1 MRPEEKRAAE
11 MFQTGQISRRDFV
24 RLMGML
30 GVSASGLS
38 ALLAA
43 CAPPVPAPTA
53 PAAPAAA
60 EPAAAPAAAGP
71 KRGGIL
77 KNALPA
83 PQNLDMAFSTS
94 ASDHQIGYQWHDQF
108 IDVDP
113 QGLPT
118 KDTSLA
124 TDWTWNDDATVW
136 EFEVRKGVTFHNGKD
151 LTAKDVVYT
160 YNRLRD
166 PEVGAATVGLYAN
179 VKDVEAVGDH
189 RVRFTLEKPNPEFLL
204 DMADYHAMI
213 LDADIEDQQTQWNGT
228 GPFMIDTYMPED
240 RITFKRNPNYWITGE
255 DGQSLPYVDGMEWLF
270 LSEASAQADALQG
283 GQVDFLLKLTPEYL
297 ERFISVEGMA
307 VRTTRSNWHLA
318 IHMRADTE
326 PFNDNRVRQA
336 IKAATDRSALLQTAA
351 LGYGA
356 VGRDTPIGPAYGDYY
371 LDVPEPGRDVEKAK
385 ALLAE
390 AGKPDLKFTMTVQN
404 GAGAPAIATVWQEQ
418 LRGAGIEAEI
428 ELVPVGVYYGDLWL
442 TSDVGI
448 TDWGPRVYPLMYLQ
462 LAYQC
467 GAKWN
472 GSHWCND
479 EVDQLTVALASEPDR
494 AKRIEMYHRVQ
505 EIMIEEG
512 SFIIPYFQDTGV
524 VYRSNVEPGIVPPFM
539 PSAVRLDRVWL
550 DT

>member
-11 MFQTGQISRRDFV
+11 MLQTGQISRRDFV

-38 ALLAA
+38 AILAA
-43 CAPPVPAPTA
+43 CAPPAPA
-53 PAAPAAA
+53 PAAPADA
-60 EPAAAPAAAGP
+60 PAAAPAAIAGP

-77 KNALPA
+77 KSALFA
-83 PQNLDMAFSTS
+83 PKNLDMAFSTS

-113 QGLPT
+113 QGIPQ
-118 KDTSLA
+118 KETSLA
-124 TDWTWNDDATVW
+124 TDWSWNDDATVW
-136 EFEVRKGVTFHNGKD
+136 EFEVRKGVTFHNGKG

-160 YNRLRD
+160 FNRLRD
-166 PEVGAATVGLYAN
+166 PEVGAATVSLYAN
-179 VKDVEAVGDH
+179 VQNVEALDDFH
-189 RVRFTLEKPNPEFLL
+189 VRFTLEKPNPEFIL

-213 LDADIEDQQTQWNGT
+213 LDADIEDQQTEWNGT
-228 GPFMIDTYMPED
+228 GPFMVDTYMPED
-240 RITFKRNPNYWITGE
+240 RITFKRNPNYWIKDE

-270 LSEASAQADALQG
+270 LNETSAQADALQG
-283 GQVDFLLKLTPEYL
+283 GQVDFLTKLTPEYL
-297 ERFISVEGMA
+297 ERFGSVDGIEVNTSPG
-307 VRTTRSNWHLA
+307 NWHFV
-318 IHMRADTE
+318 IHMRADIE
-326 PFNDNRVRQA
+326 PFSDNRVRQA

-356 VGRDTPIGPAYGDYY
+356 VGRDTPVGPLYGDYY
-371 LDVPEPGRDVEKAK
+371 LDVPEPQRDVEKAK

-390 AGKPDLKFTMTVQN
+390 AGKTDLKFTITVQN
-404 GAGAPAIATVWQEQ
+404 SLGAPAIATIWQEQ
-418 LRGAGIEAEI
+418 LREAGIEAEI
-428 ELVPVGVYYGDLWL
+428 ELVPVDVYYGDLWL
-442 TSDVGI
+442 TCDVGL
-448 TDWGPRVYPLMYLQ
+448 TDWGPRVYPLTYLQ

-479 EVDQLTVALASEPDR
+479 EVDQLTEALASEPDR
-494 AKRIEMYHRVQ
+494 AKRVEMYHRVQ

-524 VYRSNVEPGIVPPFM
+524 VFRTAVKPIITIPFM

-550 DT
+550 EK

>member
-1 MRPEEKRAAE
+1 MSDAEPELGLGVVMSAGYGRVSILFPAAE
-11 MFQTGQISRRDFV
+11 ERREYALETAPV
-24 RLMGML
+24 RRVAFEAGDSIKTHE
-30 GVSASGLS
+30 GVSG
-38 ALLAA
+38 
-43 CAPPVPAPTA
+43 
-53 PAAPAAA
+53 
-60 EPAAAPAAAGP
+60 
-71 KRGGIL
+71 
-77 KNALPA
+77 
-83 PQNLDMAFSTS
+83 
-94 ASDHQIGYQWHDQF
+94 
-108 IDVDP
+108 
-113 QGLPT
+113 
-118 KDTSLA
+118 
-124 TDWTWNDDATVW
+124 TV
-136 EFEVRKGVTFHNGKD
+136 ES
-151 LTAKDVVYT
+151 
-160 YNRLRD
+160 
-166 PEVGAATVGLYAN
+166 
-179 VKDVEAVGDH
+179 VKDEGG
-189 RVRFTLEKPNPEFLL
+189 FL
-204 DMADYHAMI
+204 
-213 LDADIEDQQTQWNGT
+213 
-228 GPFMIDTYMPED
+228 
-240 RITFKRNPNYWITGE
+240 NYE
-255 DGQSLPYVDGMEWLF
+255 VDGAWIP
-270 LSEASAQADALQG
+270 EAALADTISFSSPIDRLQG